1 MAAFSGELFTTDL
14 TLVQGVQS
22 SALELFTTD
31 LTLVDGVESLP
42 LELFGYGAP
51 ATAVTVQT
59 TAWTTAWIALSTSA
73 KLDASASASSLSWSV
88 LAASPVTDAS
98 LVPTGLP
105 WSALA
110 ALPVTDAQVAAASL
124 SWSALAAQ
132 PATAAQLAAAS
143 LSWSALAAQP
153 ATDAQL
159 AAASLSWSALAAQ
172 PEADAQVTSAELS
185 WAPVL
190 VSVAFAGAPA
200 VVSGPVVLLGG
211 PGGPAVDIRYLHEFR
226 GKHRSRPTK
235 ATPLHAGREIRYTF
249 EEREYPLLRVAG
261 EPSPASRPEARPSSL
276 LLGGALV
283 CAGIAI
289 GYLLASRVRR

>member
-110 ALPVTDAQVAAASL
+110 ALPVTDAQV
-124 SWSALAAQ
+124 
-132 PATAAQLAAAS
+132 
-143 LSWSALAAQP
+143 
-153 ATDAQL
+153 